1 MSFDVTIAVVGAR
14 GARGPDSATL
24 HADYR
29 VDELHAEIARRS
41 GHAVP
46 VHHGSLGGA
55 PRRGIVLLFCPS
67 LDEALAEAA
76 ADVAPRVIWMNAGR
90 TDVRDG
96 LARHGLLGA
105 VERSRYFRWVK
116 ARAQDLADGLHARI
130 DQAAALTGAVQKDA
144 GVQGF
149 VLLTDPRY
157 RDLVSLVYALAT
169 VASRGPQPA
178 PDGAPGP
185 EAVPEF
191 PIGRLL
197 VAGGDRYR
205 ILRALHGTRDRGLY
219 AAKATSTSTSP
230 GADRS
235 ERSAYVSLGLR
246 QTVDW
251 DRKRAELELPAA
263 GFAPLLGIARIAHQ
277 GSEYDALLEAQPPG
291 VPLPEL
297 VPGALPEAQAASVLA
312 PVLDWVAG
320 AHRQGRVVTGL
331 RPELIF
337 AALTPTPAAQQHR
350 PGWGPFLPQPT
361 ALLPRCERFLRTA
374 ERPCYGF
381 GPPFEQLY
389 QAPELLALREPTPAA
404 DVFSLAA
411 ILAWMTSGAY
421 PFPGGSLL
429 ERMAALMAGAWNRG
443 AASPALVALLARALA
458 PDPAARPDLTTLKAA
473 LASLAA

>member
-1 MSFDVTIAVVGAR
+1 MSVDITIAVVGAR
-14 GARGPDSATL
+14 GARGPDSTTL

-29 VDELHAEIARRS
+29 VDELHAELARRS
-41 GHAVP
+41 GHAVS
-46 VHHGSLGGA
+46 VHHGSLGSA

-67 LDEALAEAA
+67 LDETLAEAA

-105 VERSRYFRWVK
+105 VERARYFRWVK
-116 ARAQDLADGLHARI
+116 ARAQDPADGLYARL
-130 DQAAALTGAVQKDA
+130 DQAAALAGAVQRDA

-149 VLLTDPRY
+149 VLLADPRY
-157 RDLVSLVYALAT
+157 RDLVSLVYALST

-185 EAVPEF
+185 EAVPGF
-191 PIGRLL
+191 PVGQLL

-205 ILRALHGTRDRGLY
+205 IRRALHGTRDRGLY
-219 AAKATSTSTSP
+219 AATATSAD
-230 GADRS
+230 ADRS

-263 GFAPLLGIARIAHQ
+263 GFAPLLGIARIAHE
-277 GSEYDALLEAQPPG
+277 GTEYDALLEAQPPG

-297 VPGALPEAQAASVLA
+297 VPGALPEAQAAYILA

-337 AALTPTPAAQQHR
+337 AALTPTPAAHQHR
-350 PGWGPFLPQPT
+350 PGWGPFLPRPT
-361 ALLPRCERFLRTA
+361 ALLPRCEPFLRTA
-374 ERPCYGF
+374 ARPCYGF

-429 ERMAALMAGAWNRG
+429 ERMAALMAGAWSRG
-443 AASPALVALLARALA
+443 AASAALDALLARALA
-458 PDPAARPDLTTLKAA
+458 PDPAARPDLATLKAA
-473 LASLAA
+473 LASLAV